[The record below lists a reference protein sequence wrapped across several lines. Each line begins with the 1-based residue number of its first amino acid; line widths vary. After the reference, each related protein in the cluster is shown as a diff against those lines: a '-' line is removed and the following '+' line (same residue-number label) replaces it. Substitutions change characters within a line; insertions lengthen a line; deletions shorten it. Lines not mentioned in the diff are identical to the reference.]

1 MTTRPLASRRRFL
14 SIAAAA
20 TGLGLMR
27 HSWAGDQVELQ
38 TWQGTALGAR
48 ASIRLAHPD
57 PELGRNLI
65 RRALAEIERLEQV
78 FSLYRPDS
86 AVSRLNRRGVLHA
99 PPLDLVRLLAEARR
113 YGELTEGSFDVTV
126 QPLWQLYERHFRDK
140 NTPGGG
146 PNPAAIAETLAR
158 VDYRAISL
166 DAGRIAFEKPGMAVT
181 LNGIAQGYITDR
193 VADLFRREGLDNVLI
208 DLGELRALGHHPAGR
223 PWSVGLED
231 PRQRARLFETLELD
245 NTALA
250 TSAGLG
256 TRFDAAGD
264 HNHLFDPATGLS
276 SKRYLSLSVK
286 APTAT
291 EADALSTG
299 LFHLGQARLAA
310 LVSQRPGLAV
320 TALLGSGEVLNN
332 RNAS

>member
-27 HSWAGDQVELQ
+27 QSWAGDQVKLQ
-38 TWQGTALGAR
+38 TWHGTALGAR

-57 PELGRNLI
+57 MEQGRSLI
-65 RRALAEIERLEQV
+65 RRARAEIERLERV
-78 FSLYRPDS
+78 FSLYRADS
-86 AVSRLNRRGVLHA
+86 AVSRLNRQGILRA

-140 NTPGGG
+140 NAAGGG
-146 PNPAAIAETLAR
+146 PDPAAIAEALAR
-158 VDYRAISL
+158 IDYRAISL
-166 DAGRIAFEKPGMAVT
+166 DPGRVAFEKPGMAVT

-231 PRQRARLFETLELD
+231 PRQKERLFETLELD

-256 TRFDAAGD
+256 TRFDAAG
-264 HNHLFDPATGLS
+264 NHHHLLDPATGLS
-276 SKRYLSLSVK
+276 SKHYLSVSVK

-291 EADALSTG
+291 QADALSTG
-299 LFHLGQARLAA
+299 LFHLDETRLAA
-310 LVSQRPGLAV
+310 LIRQRRGVAV
-320 TALLGSGEVLNN
+320 TALLRNGEVQEWS
-332 RNAS
+332 A